1 MLNHSFLSKSL
12 NKKGADYRWEV
23 KEWSSQKVQWFC
35 WLRCESLIFQ
45 KALSA
50 HSMVNSNGW
59 LQQEAPVC
67 VKEKTTLT
75 VRVVFSKIH
84 HRYIHNTY
92 VCISPRILNS
102 TPATG
107 EWSTSHP
114 THFRLGKAARCLQKT
129 KLSGCHSRR
138 GLRGED
144 TWMPNIT
151 PKSAYKINEHL
162 Y

>member
-12 NKKGADYRWEV
+12 DKKGADYRWEV

-59 LQQEAPVC
+59 LQQEAPFAYTRRHHWQFVSYSL
-67 VKEKTTLT
+67 KYTTGT
-75 VRVVFSKIH
+75 SIH
-84 HRYIHNTY
+84 STH
-92 VCISPRILNS
+92 VCISLSILNS

-107 EWSTSHP
+107 EWSASHP
-114 THFRLGKAARCLQKT
+114 THFRLGKAARCLPKT
-129 KLSGCHSRR
+129 MFSGCHSQC
-138 GLRGED
+138 GLRGEG

-151 PKSAYKINEHL
+151 RKSAYEIN
-162 Y
+162 